1 MVLQDTRTVSPA
13 HMQHGHVLMNGVKL
27 DINRILGVS
36 GTLLLNVLLLM
47 LLLVPMRMP
56 APLPL
61 EDKAPDLRWIDP
73 TPATPPPPPVVQIVP
88 PRAQPTPQPRIATPQ
103 PAVVDVPVVSD
114 VGTPFVE
121 QASVEGP
128 VIDTAPTI
136 APPGPVTGMSLEY
149 VHASSPRYPRDAI
162 RGGLEGTVM
171 LQVLVGVDGKP
182 IEVALHRSSGHRVL
196 DQEAVRHVLRQW
208 TFRPAM
214 RDGVPVQAIGI
225 VPIDFRLDR
234 G

>member
-1 MVLQDTRTVSPA
+1 MVLQHTRSLSRAQT
-13 HMQHGHVLMNGVKL
+13 QHGHVLPDGVKL
-27 DINRILGVS
+27 DLNRIIGVS
-36 GTLLLNVLLLM
+36 GTLALNVLLLM

-56 APLPL
+56 APVPL

-73 TPATPPPPPVVQIVP
+73 RPTPPPVPPEVVRIVP
-88 PRAQPTPQPRIATPQ
+88 PQPRAAPQPR
-103 PAVVDVPVVSD
+103 AVVPQQVVIDVPVLSD
-114 VGTPFVE
+114 QGTPVVDMPT
-121 QASVEGP
+121 Q
-128 VIDTAPTI
+128 APTMDGAPSI
-136 APPGPVTGMSLEY
+136 APSGPVTGMSLEY
-149 VHASSPRYPRDAI
+149 VNASSPRYPRDAI

-171 LQVLVGVDGKP
+171 LKVLVDVDGKP
-182 IEVALHRSSGHRVL
+182 IEVTLHRSSGHRVL

-208 TFRPAM
+208 TFRPAT